1 MIPMSHLL
9 LVLAALLL
17 AATSACLVHDSGRG
31 TTPGTSTFEVAPDVA
46 RGAATLGGVAL
57 FLGFMYLQGN

>member
-1 MIPMSHLL
+1 MRHLL

-17 AATSACLVHDSGRG
+17 ATTSACLVHDSGRN
-31 TTPGTSTFEVAPDVA
+31 TTTGSSSLEVAPDVA

-57 FLGFMYLQGN
+57 FLGFMYLQSR